1 MITAIFV
8 YDFKGDILIS
18 KIYKDEIKRN
28 IADVFRIQ
36 VINSASLG
44 KSNRDQRTPVL
55 TLGSTSFIY
64 IKSGNVWICAVA
76 RSNQDCSAIL
86 EFLYKLESLL
96 CMVLWE
102 DNKKKSQQVK
112 PTLSDVAIVNNFP
125 LCYDILGEVCD
136 YGFPTNMDLEYLKKY
151 VVGISDS
158 SVSIFKRASFMPSKK
173 STPPVQ
179 SAAAGAAAAAPEYQT
194 VTWRSPTIKYRRN
207 EIFLNVLEKVN
218 VLMNFQGEVLRSSI
232 DGAIKMKTHLS
243 GMPQC
248 RFGFNQNTVLLSNY
262 DVTSDAREGA
272 VALEDTKFHQCVE
285 LGAFDN
291 DGSIQFVPPDGE
303 FQLMSYNCNR
313 NIILPFKVYPQVQ
326 EVGRNRLMY
335 KIRMKSFQA
344 PKLPATEVAM
354 TIPTP
359 RGVSSTNVSSS
370 NGKAKYHPEE
380 NAIIWKFNKL
390 FGEQDNVLTAE
401 VETNSHPTEVMQW
414 NRPPITLDFVV
425 DMFSSSGLT
434 VRYLKVQ
441 EKSNYKTVK
450 WVRYMTQSG
459 SYEIRY

>member
-1 MITAIFV
+1 MITAIFI
-8 YDFKGDILIS
+8 YDSKGDILIS
-18 KIYKDEIKRN
+18 KLYKDEIKRN

-36 VINSASLG
+36 VINLSSSG
-44 KSNRDQRTPVL
+44 RPNRDQRTPVL

-64 IKSGNVWICAVA
+64 IKLGNVWICAVA

-102 DNKKKSQQVK
+102 DNKKKSSQQQK
-112 PTLSDVAIVNNFP
+112 PALSDIAIVNNFP
-125 LCYDILGEVCD
+125 LCYDVLGEVCD

-151 VVGISDS
+151 VVGLSDS
-158 SVSIFKRASFMPSKK
+158 NPGLFRRASFIQLKK
-173 STPPVQ
+173 STPQVPTVP
-179 SAAAGAAAAAPEYQT
+179 AHQT

-207 EIFLNVLEKVN
+207 EIFLNVQEKVN
-218 VLMNFQGEVLRSSI
+218 VLMNFQGDVLRSSI
-232 DGAIKMKTHLS
+232 DGAIIMKTHLS

-248 RFGFNQNTVLLSNY
+248 RFGFNPNTVLLSNY
-262 DVTSDAREGA
+262 DVSNDEREGV
-272 VALEDTKFHQCVE
+272 VALEDAKFHQCVE

-291 DGSIQFVPPDGE
+291 DGSIQFIPPDGE
-303 FQLMSYNCNR
+303 FQLMSYNCNN
-313 NIILPFKVYPQVQ
+313 NINLPFKVYPQVQ
-326 EVGRNRLMY
+326 EIGRNRIIY
-335 KIRMKSFQA
+335 KIRMKSFQS
-344 PKLPATEVAM
+344 PKLPATEVVM
-354 TIPTP
+354 SIPTP
-359 RGVSSTNVSSS
+359 RGVSLTNISNS
-370 NGKAKYHPEE
+370 NGKAKFHAEE

-390 FGEQDNVLTAE
+390 FGEQDNILTAE
-401 VETNSHPTEVMQW
+401 IEIKPHSTEFLQW

-434 VRYLKVQ
+434 VRYLKVL

-450 WVRYMTQSG
+450 WVRYTTQSG